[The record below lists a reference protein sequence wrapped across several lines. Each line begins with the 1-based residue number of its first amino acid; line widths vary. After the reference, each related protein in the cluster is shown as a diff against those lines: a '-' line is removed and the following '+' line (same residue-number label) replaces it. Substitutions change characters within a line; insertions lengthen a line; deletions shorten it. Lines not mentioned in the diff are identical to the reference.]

1 MDGATGIACDL
12 NGNRVFV
19 TGVEGGAVSIVD
31 VSNPRSPTLTG
42 SLIDSFD
49 LDAPVG
55 VVYDAANDYL
65 FVACRDM
72 NGFAILS
79 VATGASN
86 PSIIGTVK
94 GNLNA
99 MKYAMYLSYYPG
111 GKLLFVSGYESD
123 SLCVA
128 DVSDPSS
135 PTVLD
140 WETSSTYMDGARGVA
155 FDPVTR
161 NVLVAAQ
168 NSDSLAVLN
177 LTGTITGSVA
187 SGRRRLL
194 SIPTSVPTMIT
205 LARRSFP
212 PHFAQ

>member
-1 MDGATGIACDL
+1 
-12 NGNRVFV
+12 
-19 TGVEGGAVSIVD
+19 
-31 VSNPRSPTLTG
+31 
-42 SLIDSFD
+42 
-49 LDAPVG
+49 
-55 VVYDAANDYL
+55 
-65 FVACRDM
+65 M

-177 LTGTITGSVA
+177 LTGTITGAQDARINCKPHSNVCPPAAQSLHTRAPPDHNSSPSAGGAVPEPGSAEERELWRKQAIAEPLPPDGGDTA
-187 SGRRRLL
+187 SG
-194 SIPTSVPTMIT
+194 
-205 LARRSFP
+205 
-212 PHFAQ
+212 